1 MKHLN
6 RQYRTRLAQFV
17 FAVAAITSGTNA
29 FATEPIKPFV
39 YVPLVPDPGPC
50 IDLMEVEEVCLGPI
64 RATPAGQNCIKNG
77 GKVVVEMRAGKRAA
91 LCRTAATKESTPR
104 TVLKPPPGGDGS
116 PGPYDQGGG
125 PEGKTLPV
133 KPSPISPS
141 KASGV
146 YCHAGSPP
154 PCPPTAAGGSDATQA
169 KEKLRATTKT
179 QGDFNLGARTSPP
192 GLPPPIVSESKT
204 IKPPYSP
211 TNPAPMDS
219 KDPK

>member
-1 MKHLN
+1 MKHSN

-29 FATEPIKPFV
+29 LAKEPPFK
-39 YVPLVPDPGPC
+39 YVLLPVDHSYELCEMDDSAE
-50 IDLMEVEEVCLGPI
+50 ICLGPI
-64 RATPAGQNCIKNG
+64 RATAAGQNCIKNG

-91 LCRTAATKESTPR
+91 LCRTAATTQSPPR

-133 KPSPISPS
+133 KPSPISPAQS
-141 KASGV
+141 SSV
-146 YCHAGSPP
+146 YCRSGSPP
-154 PCPPTAAGGSDATQA
+154 PCPPTGTVGSDATQA

-179 QGDFNLGARTSPP
+179 QGDFLGARTSPP